1 MAVTLLTVAI
11 IVAAL
16 VIRTAVAELRAPGST
31 RGQRA
36 FLTDR
41 RAWAIGVG
49 TAVVLGAF
57 GWATAGPTAALW
69 AALAGL
75 LVASLTAT
83 GAGTGEKDD

>member
-16 VIRTAVAELRAPGST
+16 VVRTAVAELRAPGSG
-31 RGQRA
+31 RRQWA

-41 RAWAIGVG
+41 RAWAIGAG
-49 TAVVLGAF
+49 TAVVLGVF

-75 LVASLTAT
+75 LVASLV
-83 GAGTGEKDD
+83 GTGEKDD

>member
-1 MAVTLLTVAI
+1 MAVTVLTVAI

-16 VIRTAVAELRAPGST
+16 VIRTAVAELRAPGSA
-31 RGQRA
+31 RRQWA

-41 RAWAIGVG
+41 RAWAVAAG
-49 TAVVLGAF
+49 AALVLGAF

-75 LVASLTAT
+75 LVASLI
-83 GAGTGEKDD
+83 GPGGKGD

>member
-11 IVAAL
+11 VVAAL
-16 VIRTAVAELRAPGST
+16 VIRTAVAEFRAPGSA
-31 RGQRA
+31 RRQWA

-49 TAVVLGAF
+49 TALVLGAF

-75 LVASLTAT
+75 LVASLTSTGT
-83 GAGTGEKDD
+83 GAKGD